1 MPARCEVIPGSRF
14 QRARNDRVRL
24 AMVGFAALYPPCGSS
39 LLPLLVFI
47 RELAQAGR
55 AQAAGALLRHRQP
68 HRLLR
73 TPARA
78 FWIAAERGS
87 ASWTV
92 NLTRG
97 EDFFPICHA
106 KSQTSAA
113 VLMWGSSRTALPWS
127 VTTIAARCP

>member
-55 AQAAGALLRHRQP
+55 AQAAAPSPPHTSTGLL
-68 HRLLR
+68 
-73 TPARA
+73 
-78 FWIAAERGS
+78 
-87 ASWTV
+87 
-92 NLTRG
+92 
-97 EDFFPICHA
+97 DC
-106 KSQTSAA
+106 
-113 VLMWGSSRTALPWS
+113 SRTRFRKLNSQPDPRGGFLSDLSCKVANIRRGFNVGFITNGATMIGNDYS
-127 VTTIAARCP
+127 SAVS